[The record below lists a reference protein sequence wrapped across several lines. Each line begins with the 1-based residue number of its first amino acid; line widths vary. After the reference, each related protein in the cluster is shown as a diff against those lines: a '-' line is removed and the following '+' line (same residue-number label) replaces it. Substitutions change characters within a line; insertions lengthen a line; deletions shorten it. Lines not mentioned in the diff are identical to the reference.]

1 MAAAAAGAAVAARGG
16 AAAEQAEEGGGEPAA
31 EGGNLVRC
39 YVVPRGLRCHMPL
52 AGKSYSN
59 HDVLLSCTSCHRRAD
74 VAAGGLLKRIAA
86 ELGVSLSV
94 PSDAGAEAGGGG
106 GSEGRPTRAALQ
118 HFHKCAVALGRRLW
132 EGKTEHIPAPRV
144 AQLLGALA
152 TPLAVDCVEWLQGGP
167 GGGEGGERGAAAPRP
182 PAPLLSNRG
191 RWRLKRMEE
200 RERAQQALAQAE
212 PGGAAAAKAA
222 AAAAG
227 RGALAAA
234 AEEAAWRELLA
245 CLPEAQRSAL
255 EQCGLALHH
264 VRTLAKTPVQAL
276 EALAAAAEPAE
287 GSAAA
292 PRADPMELIMRCVF
306 EGGTAWA
313 RAEGAYAAFAALEGP
328 GGVARSHAALGSV
341 SGLPP
346 ACEVRLE
353 AFVRRWRSH
362 FLAAVQPRCLPPE
375 WGVAYT
381 VFQRDTRTRG
391 HLESAL
397 VREFRA

>member
-1 MAAAAAGAAVAARGG
+1 
-16 AAAEQAEEGGGEPAA
+16 
-31 EGGNLVRC
+31 
-39 YVVPRGLRCHMPL
+39 
-52 AGKSYSN
+52 
-59 HDVLLSCTSCHRRAD
+59 
-74 VAAGGLLKRIAA
+74 
-86 ELGVSLSV
+86 
-94 PSDAGAEAGGGG
+94 
-106 GSEGRPTRAALQ
+106 
-118 HFHKCAVALGRRLW
+118 VALGRRLW
-132 EGKTEHIPAPRV
+132 EGKTDHIPAPRV
-144 AQLLGALA
+144 AQLLGVLA
-152 TPLAVDCVEWLQGGP
+152 TPLAVECVERLAEAG
-167 GGGEGGERGAAAPRP
+167 GGGEGRGAAAART
-182 PAPLLSNRG
+182 PAPPLSNRG

-200 RERAQQALAQAE
+200 RERTQQALEQAE
-212 PGGAAAAKAA
+212 PRGAAA

-227 RGALAAA
+227 TPAALTAAA
-234 AEEAAWRELLA
+234 AEEAAWQELVA
-245 CLPEAQRSAL
+245 CLPEELRCAL

-264 VRTLAKTPVQAL
+264 VRCLAKTPVLAL
-276 EALAAAAEPAE
+276 EALAAAASTEEAAE
-287 GSAAA
+287 SSAAAAAA

-306 EGGTAWA
+306 EGGAAWA

-328 GGVARSHAALGSV
+328 GGVAHAHAALGGASV

-397 VREFRA
+397 VREFKQG